1 MSLRACL
8 VLYVGVGPA
17 CRLYRSDGSQVFSD
31 EEHAERLGKLTEGLR
46 EKAEAVAAEA
56 RSDVIGYE
64 REVLAL
70 SYADFASLEA
80 ALEDPKAAK
89 RAQGLK
95 EEIKTVIADVRGG
108 EHIARIAAI
117 EREARRCRRPS
128 RGEWRLW
135 RQRPAAATGAR
146 CVAAPT
152 TALLRLC
159 SWTPTRLRQTCGA
172 ASAVACTELDG
183 A

>member
-1 MSLRACL
+1 LSLRACL

-95 EEIKTVIADVRGG
+95 E
-108 EHIARIAAI
+108 AAS
-117 EREARRCRRPS
+117 ESRRVAREAK
-128 RGEWRLW
+128 
-135 RQRPAAATGAR
+135 
-146 CVAAPT
+146 
-152 TALLRLC
+152 
-159 SWTPTRLRQTCGA
+159 TRL
-172 ASAVACTELDG
+172 SELDG
-183 A
+183 TGDAARERQRAATQRAF

>member
-46 EKAEAVAAEA
+46 EKAEAVAA
-56 RSDVIGYE
+56 
-64 REVLAL
+64 
-70 SYADFASLEA
+70 SLEA

-95 EEIKTVIADVRGG
+95 E
-108 EHIARIAAI
+108 AAS
-117 EREARRCRRPS
+117 ESRRVAREAK
-128 RGEWRLW
+128 
-135 RQRPAAATGAR
+135 
-146 CVAAPT
+146 
-152 TALLRLC
+152 
-159 SWTPTRLRQTCGA
+159 TRL
-172 ASAVACTELDG
+172 SELDG
-183 A
+183 TGDAARERQRAATQRAF